1 MSRLLRIIVLFA
13 VLASGTLMAAPAG
26 AEDVPIV
33 PGECAN
39 GVLPGNA
46 LSLIC
51 VPTSGWN
58 GGLIVFAHGYVAPGE
73 PLGFYNL
80 DEFPD
85 GPSLPDLVQSLGYAF
100 ATTSYRRNGLA
111 IREGVEDV
119 QNLVAAFKTKYPGFA
134 GPAYITGTSEGGAV
148 AALLAEQSPPLFDAG
163 LSLCGPIGDFRK
175 QIDYWGD
182 FRVLFDY
189 FFPSVLLPVGGDAM
203 HIPAEL
209 IAGWEDVYQPKVLA
223 ALQTNPLAASQLIS
237 TSKAAVKL
245 GDPTSI
251 GQTTRGLLWYNVFAT
266 EDGKEQLRG
275 NPFDNRTRIY
285 RGSWNDWRLNRL
297 VQRFTAGQ
305 AALDAMAPYNTLGE
319 PRIPLITLHTTR
331 DEIVPFWHQ
340 TLYRMK
346 LLANGS
352 TGVVQIPI
360 LRYGHCNF
368 TTNEVL
374 VAFSLMVLG
383 ATSQQ
388 MYVPP
393 QYSIDAAHAEME
405 KAAQDFVMEK

>member
-1 MSRLLRIIVLFA
+1 MRRLLRIILLLTV
-13 VLASGTLMAAPAG
+13 VASGTLIAAPVG
-26 AEDVPIV
+26 AEDVPIL
-33 PGECAN
+33 PGECAE
-39 GVLPGNA
+39 GVLPGTA

-80 DEFPD
+80 EEFAD
-85 GPSLPDLVQSLGYAF
+85 GPSLPVLVQSLGYAF

-119 QNLVAAFKTKYPGFA
+119 QELVAAFKAKYPRFV
-134 GPAYITGTSEGGAV
+134 GPTYITGASEGGAV

-189 FFPSVLLPVGGDAM
+189 FFPTVLLPVGGDAM
-203 HIPAEL
+203 HIPDDL
-209 IAGWEDVYQPKVLA
+209 IANWEDIYQPEVLE
-223 ALQTNPLAASQLIS
+223 ALQANPVAAAQLII
-237 TSKAAVKL
+237 TSRAAIKL
-245 GDPTSI
+245 GDPASI
-251 GQTTRGLLWYNVFAT
+251 GQTTKGLLWYNVFAT
-266 EDGKEQLRG
+266 EDGKQQLG
-275 NPFDNRTRIY
+275 GKPFDNLTRIY
-285 RGSWNDWRLNRL
+285 RGSRNDWRLNRL
-297 VQRFTAGQ
+297 VKRFTADPT
-305 AALDAMAPYNTLGE
+305 ALDAIAPYNTLGN
-319 PRIPLITLHTTR
+319 PGIPLITLHTTG

-340 TLYRMK
+340 ALYRKK

-352 TGVVQIPI
+352 TGVTQIPI

-393 QYSIDAAHAEME
+393 QYSIDAARADIEN
-405 KAAQDFVMEK
+405 AAQNFMLEK